1 MVLLFAPEHEPV
13 LIKGWVSKFYG
24 IKEVA
29 PIVSVVVDGCANADF
44 YTLIAPLELTSPLP
58 QFQVNP
64 LGRSQCIQ
72 QRDTDAITAGH
83 VRVQWIEEVDD
94 ITWSN
99 GSARWTRGSIGVA
112 I

>member
-44 YTLIAPLELTSPLP
+44 YTLIAPLELTSSLP
-58 QFQVNP
+58 QFQVQ
-64 LGRSQCIQ
+64 SV
-72 QRDTDAITAGH
+72 GH
-83 VRVQWIEEVDD
+83 VRVQWIDRVDD